1 MRKLTWI
8 ALFAVAMGSYLIW
21 RVPEYSSVPAPAA
34 DYESAMEK
42 FRALQAGEETLPL
55 SPAGA
60 SRLFTHGKPTERVY
74 VLLHGITNCPE
85 QFVPLAKILFES
97 GANVVIPR
105 ARYAGF
111 ADRLNEQQGL
121 QSAQDLI
128 AQAAVG
134 LDIAAG
140 LGRDIDVVAL
150 SGSAVAAAW
159 MAEHRDGI
167 KRVVILSPFFGL
179 YGYPVWFV
187 EMLAP
192 VLSRAP
198 NHYMWWNEDLK
209 EKNPGP
215 PYAYPRYGTVCMADT
230 IQLSRA
236 VQDGIGKGPLKV
248 KEMHVFTTAADI
260 GVNNEL
266 TERMV
271 AEWRNTN
278 PGRVTFHQFPKEL
291 NIPHDPIDPHQPTA
305 NTAVTYPKILEAL
318 GVPQPATAPR

>member
-1 MRKLTWI
+1 MKKLPWVLL
-8 ALFAVAMGSYLIW
+8 ALLGFAGWLIW
-21 RVPEYSSVPAPAA
+21 RVPTFSSTPAPAA
-34 DYESAMEK
+34 DYAAAMQKFEALRDGEK
-42 FRALQAGEETLPL
+42 KLPL
-55 SPAGA
+55 SDAGA
-60 SRLFTHGKPTERVY
+60 SRLLTHGHPTERVY

-85 QFVPLAKILFES
+85 QFVPLAKILFDS

-111 ADRLNEQQGL
+111 ADLLNEQQGN
-121 QSAQDLI
+121 QSGQDLI
-128 AQAAVG
+128 DQAAMG

-159 MAEHRDGI
+159 MAQHRDGI
-167 KRVVILSPFFGL
+167 DRVVILSPFFGL

-187 EMLAP
+187 ETLSA
-192 VLSRAP
+192 VLSRVP
-198 NHYMWWNEDLK
+198 NRYMWWDETLK

-236 VQDGIGKGPLKV
+236 VQAGIGKGPLKAD
-248 KEMHVFTTAADI
+248 EMHVFTTAADI

-271 AEWRNTN
+271 AEWRNAN
-278 PGRVTFHQFPKEL
+278 PGRVTIYEFPKEQ

-305 NTAVTYPKILEAL
+305 NTALTYPKVLEAL
-318 GVPQPATAPR
+318 GVAPAP